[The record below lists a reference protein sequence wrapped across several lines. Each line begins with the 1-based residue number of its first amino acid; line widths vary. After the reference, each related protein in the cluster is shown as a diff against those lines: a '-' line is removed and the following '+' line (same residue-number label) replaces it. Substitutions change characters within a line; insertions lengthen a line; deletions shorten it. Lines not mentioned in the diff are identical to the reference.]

1 MKKNIFIPA
10 ILFSLIVANGVYSQ
24 ASNQNGSKTVIQWK
38 SVENASSYKLEIRP
52 EKDKQIQLSLKENE
66 ALLDLKPGKYEYR
79 VGALNKFKK
88 VKHWSKWY
96 PLDVVYSEPPQI
108 LEESKYTFT
117 LPEKEKEIIVK
128 GKNFLE
134 EIEIELESNSERVPI
149 QNFKRVSD
157 SELKFTVNLESKTKP
172 EQWGII
178 LRNPLNKVTKK
189 NSFIVLEEKPKP
201 KDSEVAIKEERGEEK
216 KEDSAKETKDA
227 KEVAE
232 AKESKDSKEATE
244 SKETKETI
252 EAKEI
257 VEKKPYAADVLPP
270 LWRSSLLPGW
280 GQYYKGEKTKA
291 YIFGGSVFFFL
302 GSVFFFESSKDYSVS
317 RSENYSKLLFVLP
330 GERSLL
336 PAALYLRNES
346 IQSRKEAQE
355 NLDKQEA
362 VLGIAAAIYVF
373 NIADIL
379 WNRKPAEKVLDTN
392 EKTSGLFLNVGNQG
406 RGSFQFGFSYRF

>member
-1 MKKNIFIPA
+1 MKKNIFTLV
-10 ILFSLIVANGVYSQ
+10 ILFLFFVANGVYSQ
-24 ASNQNGSKTVIQWK
+24 SSISNGAKTVIQWK

-52 EKDKQIQLSLKENE
+52 ENDKQILLNLKENE
-66 ALLDLKPGKYEYR
+66 VLLDLKPGKYEYR

-96 PLDVVYSEPPQI
+96 PLDVIYSEPPQI
-108 LEESKYTFT
+108 QEDSKYTFT
-117 LPEKEKEIIVK
+117 LPEKEKEIVVK
-128 GKNFLE
+128 GKHFLE
-134 EIEIELESNSERVPI
+134 EIELELESSSEKIPI
-149 QNFKRVSD
+149 QNFKRISD
-157 SELKFTVNLESKTKP
+157 SELRFTVNFESKTKP

-189 NSFIVLEEKPKP
+189 KSFIVLEEKPKP
-201 KDSEVAIKEERGEEK
+201 KDSEVANKEERGEEK
-216 KEDSAKETKDA
+216 KEEFVKDTKDA
-227 KEVAE
+227 KE
-232 AKESKDSKEATE
+232 AKEVIETKEGKETTE
-244 SKETKETI
+244 SKETV
-252 EAKEI
+252 EAKEAI
-257 VEKKPYAADVLPP
+257 EKKPYAADVLPP

-317 RSENYSKLLFVLP
+317 RSERYSNLLFLLP
-330 GERSLL
+330 GERNLL

-346 IQSRKEAQE
+346 IQSRREAQE
-355 NLDKQEA
+355 NLDRQEA

-379 WNRKPAEKVLDTN
+379 WNRKPAEKILDTN